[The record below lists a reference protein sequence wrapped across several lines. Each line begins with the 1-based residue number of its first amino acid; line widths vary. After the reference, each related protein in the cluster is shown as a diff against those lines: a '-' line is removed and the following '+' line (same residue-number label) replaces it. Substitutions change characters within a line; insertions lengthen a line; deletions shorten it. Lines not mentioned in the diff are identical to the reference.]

1 METPIKV
8 LNKLFGY
15 KEFRHG
21 QFEIISNILRGRDT
35 FCIMPTGGG
44 KSLCYQIP
52 AFLFGGITV
61 VISPLISLMKDQ
73 VDNVN
78 NIGIKAKYINSTNT
92 LDEIKEVIDMCYLGQ
107 VKLLYVSPERLK
119 NNYFINMIKNLNISQ
134 IAVDEA
140 HCISMWGHD
149 FRKSYMDINGFI
161 RIFKNRPIISAFTAT
176 ATKEVK
182 NDCIKLLNLNN
193 PYVYEGSFDRDNL
206 EINVHKEFDKLEF
219 VKDFLKD
226 NEEKSGIIYCLT
238 RKEVEALYSYLNDL
252 GFSVS
257 KYHGGLL
264 DSEKEYYQKSF
275 LNDDKDIMIAT
286 NAFGMGIDKE
296 NVRFI
301 IHFTFPKNIESY
313 YQEIG
318 RGGRDGEKA
327 VCHLLYSRDDI
338 KRLDY
343 IVNLN
348 NEFNRKEIKIKKLND
363 MISFCEYDKC
373 YRSYILNYFDEK
385 DTVSYCNN
393 CSNCLNNAELLDVT
407 LEAQKI
413 LSCVYRTKESVG
425 ESVLI
430 DILKGIHGPKIEEK
444 GFYNLTTF
452 GIMKNSSNRII
463 KETIKSLIDGGYL
476 DRKKGTYSMM
486 TLNKKSINILKGK
499 EKALVKLN
507 PLDYVPLD
515 EELFRRFKVLR
526 KNLSNKEN
534 IRPYMVFSDTTIM
547 DIIKISPKTIDEL
560 LNVKGLGEK
569 KILKYGEAIINLI
582 NSYYNTDK
590 SKELIK

>member
-1 METPIKV
+1 MEAPLKV

-15 KEFRHG
+15 KEFRQG
-21 QFEIISNILRGRDT
+21 QFEIINNILKRRDT

-52 AFLFGGITV
+52 AFLFGGITI

-92 LDEIKEVIDMCYLGQ
+92 LDEIKEIIDMCYKGDI
-107 VKLLYVSPERLK
+107 KLLYVSPERLK
-119 NNYFINMIKNLNISQ
+119 NNYFVNMIKRLNVSQ

-149 FRKSYMDINGFI
+149 FRKSYRDIEGFI
-161 RIFKNRPIISAFTAT
+161 KIFKNRPIVSAFTAT

-182 NDCIKLLNLNN
+182 NDCIKLLNLDN
-193 PYVYEGSFDRDNL
+193 PYIYEGSFDRDNL
-206 EINVHKEFDKLEF
+206 EINVHKEIDKLEF
-219 VKDFLKD
+219 VKDFLRE

-238 RKEVEALYSYLNDL
+238 RKEVESLYSYLDDL

-327 VCHLLYSRDDI
+327 MCHLLYSRDDI

-348 NEFNRKEIKIKKLND
+348 NEFNRKEINIKKLND
-363 MISFCEYDKC
+363 MIGFCESDKC
-373 YRSYILNYFDEK
+373 YKSYILNYFDEK
-385 DTVSYCNN
+385 DVVPYCNN
-393 CSNCLNNAELLDVT
+393 CSNCLNNDELIDIT

-430 DILKGIHGPKIEEK
+430 DILKGIRGPKIEEK
-444 GFYNLTTF
+444 GLYNLSTF
-452 GIMKNSSNRII
+452 GIMKSSSNKIL

-476 DRKKGTYSMM
+476 DRKSGTYSMM
-486 TLNKKSINILKGK
+486 KLNKKSINILKGK
-499 EKALVKLN
+499 EKALVKFN
-507 PLDYVPLD
+507 SLDYIPLD
-515 EELFRRFKVLR
+515 EELFRRFKILR
-526 KNLSNKEN
+526 KNLSNKEGV
-534 IRPYMVFSDTTIM
+534 RPYMIFSDTTIM
-547 DIIKISPKTIDEL
+547 DIINKLPKNNEEL
-560 LNVKGLGEK
+560 LNVRGMGEK
-569 KILKYGEAIINLI
+569 KIFKYGESITNLI
-582 NSYYNTDK
+582 NSYYNDK
-590 SKELIK
+590 K

>member
-1 METPIKV
+1 MKTPIKV

-15 KEFRHG
+15 KEFRYG
-21 QFEIISNILRGRDT
+21 QLEIINNILRKRDS

-52 AFLFGGITV
+52 AFLFDGITI

-92 LDEIKEVIDMCYLGQ
+92 LDEIKEIIDMCYKGNI
-107 VKLLYVSPERLK
+107 KLLYVSPERLK
-119 NNYFINMIKNLNISQ
+119 NNYFINMIKRLNVSQ

-149 FRKSYMDINGFI
+149 FRKSYRDIDGFI
-161 RIFKNRPIISAFTAT
+161 KIFKNRPVISAFTAT
-176 ATKEVK
+176 ATKEVR
-182 NDCIKLLNLNN
+182 NDCIKLLNLNT

-206 EINVHKEFDKLEF
+206 EISVHKEIDKLEF
-219 VKDFLKD
+219 VKDFLRD

-296 NVRFI
+296 NVRFV

-318 RGGRDGEKA
+318 RGGRDGERA

-343 IVNLN
+343 IVNLK
-348 NEFNRKEIKIKKLND
+348 NEFNRKEINIKKLND
-363 MISFCEYDKC
+363 MIEFCEYDKC
-373 YRSYILNYFDEK
+373 YRNYILNYFDEK
-385 DTVSYCNN
+385 DAVAYCNN
-393 CSNCLNNAELLDVT
+393 CSNCLNNDELLDVT

-413 LSCVYRTKESVG
+413 LSCVYRTKEQVG

-430 DILKGIHGPKIEEK
+430 DILKGICGPKIEEK
-444 GFYNLTTF
+444 GFYNLSTF
-452 GIMKNSSNRII
+452 GIMKSSSNKII
-463 KETIKSLIDGGYL
+463 KETIKSLIDGGYV

-486 TLNKKSINILKGK
+486 KLNKKSINILKGK

-507 PLDYVPLD
+507 PLEYVPLD
-515 EELFRRFKVLR
+515 EELFRRFKILR

-534 IRPYMVFSDTTIM
+534 IRPYMIFSDTTIM
-547 DIIKISPKTIDEL
+547 DIIKILPKTTDEL
-560 LNVKGLGEK
+560 LSVRGLGEK
-569 KILKYGEAIINLI
+569 KISKYGEAIINLI
-582 NSYYNTDK
+582 KAYYNNDK
-590 SKELIK
+590 NKELI